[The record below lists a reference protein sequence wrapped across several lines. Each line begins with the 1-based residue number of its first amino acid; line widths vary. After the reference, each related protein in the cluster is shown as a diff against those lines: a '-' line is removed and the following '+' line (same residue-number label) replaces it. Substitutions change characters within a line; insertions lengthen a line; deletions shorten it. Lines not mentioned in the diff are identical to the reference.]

1 MWGIG
6 ESSHAVID
14 EFGIL
19 EATNRAMNQAV
30 AMLAEKITP
39 TYLLV
44 DGRDKFWFDY
54 PHTSIIRGDDSEP
67 SIAAASII
75 AKVTRDKWMT
85 EQAEKFPEY
94 GFDSHKGYGSAEHM
108 EAIRKYGPCEL
119 HRRSFLGRILE
130 KIQVQNSLP

>member
-1 MWGIG
+1 
-6 ESSHAVID
+6 
-14 EFGIL
+14 
-19 EATNRAMNQAV
+19 MNQAV
-30 AMLAEKITP
+30 AMLAKKITP
-39 TYLLV
+39 TYLLI

-54 PHTSIIRGDDSEP
+54 PHTSIIRGDNSEP

-85 EQAEKFPEY
+85 EQAKKFPEY
-94 GFDSHKGYGSAEHM
+94 GFASHKGYGSTEHM
-108 EAIRKYGPCEL
+108 DAIRKYGPCEL